1 LVKRPKANIPNN
13 GPYVYPATVKSCSI
27 TLLSLI
33 ALKSKI
39 TANKIKENKK
49 WTCFLVFTCFF
60 DSFFLKSKI
69 SIQNAV
75 VRDVSAESA
84 LEYAAAIIPIIK
96 SIPI

>member
-1 LVKRPKANIPNN
+1 MDGDYQDDPKDIKKFISKVKEGYNLVIGYQDKNYSLFVIFC
-13 GPYVYPATVKSCSI
+13 GVIYKSILSI
-27 TLLSLI
+27 
-33 ALKSKI
+33 
-39 TANKIKENKK
+39 
-49 WTCFLVFTCFF
+49 
-60 DSFFLKSKI
+60 FLKSKI